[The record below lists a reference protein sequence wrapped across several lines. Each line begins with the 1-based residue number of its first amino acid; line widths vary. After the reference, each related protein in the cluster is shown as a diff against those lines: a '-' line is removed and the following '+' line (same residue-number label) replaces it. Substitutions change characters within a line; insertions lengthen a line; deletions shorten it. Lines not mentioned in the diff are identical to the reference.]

1 MRILALP
8 PTFWK
13 GVAVV
18 VSAVLI
24 FIGSI
29 YILLT
34 AYVGRTMAYLIVAVS
49 LFGWMII
56 LSTIWAFGA
65 PGTTK
70 NYGPRGTEPHWQV
83 FAAGTQAVQ
92 SRYPQTTKFPGPPW
106 HQPDAVTQASADTV
120 ATAIQTYLIQKA
132 NEEFAK
138 QGNHVD
144 LDTTDFT
151 VQDIEFATASDGTH
165 LAAGRGFYSLGGP
178 ELTVFVYH
186 DKGNVPAPSWAF
198 LGASL
203 FGFAVHLPLLDRAEK
218 RRKAILT
225 GGTAP
230 PWYGP
235 A

>member
-1 MRILALP
+1 MKLLALP

-18 VSAVLI
+18 VSAVLL

-34 AYVGRTMAYLIVAVS
+34 AYFGRVMAYLIVAVS

-56 LSTIWAFGA
+56 LSLIWTFGA

-83 FAAGTQAVQ
+83 FAASARPIS
-92 SRYPQTTKFPGPPW
+92 SRYPQTAKYPDPPW
-106 HQPDAVTQASADTV
+106 HEPDAVSEASADTV
-120 ATAIQTYLIQKA
+120 KTAIQTYLVQQVTQQFERQR
-132 NEEFAK
+132 NRTE
-138 QGNHVD
+138 
-144 LDTTDFT
+144 LDPEDFN
-151 VQDIEFATASDGTH
+151 VEDIEFGTASDGTH

-178 ELTVFVYH
+178 VVNVFLYH
-186 DKGNVPAPSWAF
+186 DKGNVPAPSWGF
-198 LGASL
+198 LGASV
-203 FGFAVHLPLLDRAEK
+203 FGFAVHLPLLDRAER

-225 GGTAP
+225 GGAAP

>member
-1 MRILALP
+1 MRLLALP

-13 GVAVV
+13 GVAIT

-29 YILLT
+29 YVLLT
-34 AYVGRTMAYLIVAVS
+34 AYVGRVMAYLIVAVS

-56 LSTIWAFGA
+56 LSSIWAFGA

-83 FAAGTQAVQ
+83 FAAAPQSVQ
-92 SRYPQTTKFPGPPW
+92 SRYPQTAKFPGPPW
-106 HQPDAVTQASADTV
+106 HQPDTVTQASADTV
-120 ATAIQTYLIQKA
+120 RTAIQTYLVQKA
-132 NEEFAK
+132 NEEFEK
-138 QGNHVD
+138 QGNRAE
-144 LDTTDFT
+144 LDPEDFT
-151 VQDIEFATASDGTH
+151 VEDIEFATAGDGTH

-178 ELTVFVYH
+178 TVTVFAYH
-186 DKGNVPAPSWAF
+186 DKGNVAAPSWAF

-203 FGFAVHLPLLDRAEK
+203 FGFIVHLPLLDRAER